1 MRISCGQEPRW
12 YRVNVLDVG
21 REHLGRC
28 IAAAAA
34 VGTLTA
40 VHDAYYSGSPCRT
53 LMIDTVAG
61 EIATVTYSGRVQ
73 DPRTCRGPARCC
85 SIRSTRAAGSTSV
98 CIRSCHPHARA
109 GRLPPASART
119 FERDC
124 RD

>member
-40 VHDAYYSGSPCRT
+40 VHDAYYSGSPR
-53 LMIDTVAG
+53 G
-61 EIATVTYSGRVQ
+61 GRIPAC
-73 DPRTCRGPARCC
+73 PRTGVV
-85 SIRSTRAAGSTSV
+85 S
-98 CIRSCHPHARA
+98 
-109 GRLPPASART
+109 
-119 FERDC
+119 
-124 RD
+124 

>member
-61 EIATVTYSGRVQ
+61 EIATVTYSGRGPGSAHLPWASTVLLNQ
-73 DPRTCRGPARCC
+73 INEGGRLNLSVYPLLSPARPCRP
-85 SIRSTRAAGSTSV
+85 IATRVGSD
-98 CIRSCHPHARA
+98 I
-109 GRLPPASART
+109 
-119 FERDC
+119 
-124 RD
+124 